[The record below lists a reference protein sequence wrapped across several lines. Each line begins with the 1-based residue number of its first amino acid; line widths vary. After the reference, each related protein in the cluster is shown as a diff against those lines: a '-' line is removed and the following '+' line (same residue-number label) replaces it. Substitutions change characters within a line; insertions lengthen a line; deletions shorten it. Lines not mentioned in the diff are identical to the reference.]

1 MADRREA
8 ALAEF
13 KRILKWIVA
22 VGVLTVAA
30 ALTYLTLSGTI
41 DSTMVIATTFGVF
54 FSVLVGCGLFAAAF
68 FSENS
73 GIDQA
78 VTDVTRTERARAR
91 AHSPK
96 PRTRS

>member
-1 MADRREA
+1 MADRQEA

-13 KRILKWIVA
+13 KRIMRWIVA

-30 ALTYLTLSGTI
+30 ALTYLALSGTI

-73 GIDQA
+73 GTDLA
-78 VTDVTRTERARAR
+78 VTDVTLSERARAR
-91 AHSPK
+91 AQSPQRK
-96 PRTRS
+96 MRS